1 MDRFGLDIKYLDF
14 HMINRRQFVKR
25 AAICYGSLL
34 LLPGCVRRV
43 EKEFYRVFSREEAEC
58 LGCICEQFI
67 PSDEFAGARDA
78 GVVNFIDKLL
88 YQRFPELTEPYK
100 NGLGSLEEFCR
111 ETYGRTF
118 AQLEWNVQHFVLVQM
133 EKGGLPPSFWGKI
146 NQKEFFNIVLRNTM
160 QGFYGSPRHGGN
172 KNYVSFRMMRLD
184 FPLLI
189 GQNRYEE

>member
-34 LLPGCVRRV
+34 LLPDCVRRV

-88 YQRFPELTEPYK
+88 YQRFPELTGPYK

-118 AQLEWNVQHFVLVQM
+118 A
-133 EKGGLPPSFWGKI
+133 
-146 NQKEFFNIVLRNTM
+146 
-160 QGFYGSPRHGGN
+160 
-172 KNYVSFRMMRLD
+172 
-184 FPLLI
+184 
-189 GQNRYEE
+189 